1 MPQGMN
7 DIDIKDFT
15 PVSGVGGNDNILLVL
30 SSGVNGRISVA
41 LFKAAVSDSLKPSIR
56 DGVWW
61 VGDIGTGVVAEG
73 KTPEFR
79 KTETG
84 IEYKYIPDPDTTW
97 RLLVDIADIKLRFE
111 DLTEDEVR
119 MLIPHLKDFT
129 PEEIAELQR
138 PAAEMIAKLEDTDR
152 TVSSNEQTRISN
164 ENARIGNENI
174 RKRQENDRILFENKR
189 AEAETAREKGFK
201 ESTKKA
207 EEAATSAQNQADRAQ
222 AYADNPAKIGGNGN
236 WWVWDEE
243 TGEYRDT
250 GTFARGDIMFAAFDI
265 DIAKGELVCTTP
277 DKYTGPVFTLD
288 DGELCLTING

>member
-1 MPQGMN
+1 MN

-164 ENARIGNENI
+164 ENARIGNENDRRTTAYCLRTNVPKRKLPARKDLKNPQ
-174 RKRQENDRILFENKR
+174 RKRKKRLHQHKIKRIAHKPTPTTRRRSGKTATGGCGMKKPANTATPALSP
-189 AEAETAREKGFK
+189 AE
-201 ESTKKA
+201 
-207 EEAATSAQNQADRAQ
+207 
-222 AYADNPAKIGGNGN
+222 I
-236 WWVWDEE
+236 
-243 TGEYRDT
+243 
-250 GTFARGDIMFAAFDI
+250 
-265 DIAKGELVCTTP
+265 
-277 DKYTGPVFTLD
+277 
-288 DGELCLTING
+288 

>member
-1 MPQGMN
+1 
-7 DIDIKDFT
+7 
-15 PVSGVGGNDNILLVL
+15 
-30 SSGVNGRISVA
+30 
-41 LFKAAVSDSLKPSIR
+41 
-56 DGVWW
+56 
-61 VGDIGTGVVAEG
+61 
-73 KTPEFR
+73 
-79 KTETG
+79 
-84 IEYKYIPDPDTTW
+84 
-97 RLLVDIADIKLRFE
+97 
-111 DLTEDEVR
+111 
-119 MLIPHLKDFT
+119 
-129 PEEIAELQR
+129 
-138 PAAEMIAKLEDTDR
+138 MIAKLEDTDR

-207 EEAATSAQNQADRAQ
+207 EEAAAAAQNQADRAQ